1 MKLSVFSEYP
11 GTADGIYKLKA
22 KGCIAATLHW
32 ADADGALDGWS
43 AFACLPVDAY
53 GNGSFRYQGGRNIPP
68 GTSHILARA
77 VTADFG
83 QVQEQLF
90 PLPTSV
96 GKESQLLC
104 HSSDP
109 GAGYRFCVMSD
120 LHLTNETRA
129 RMLSR
134 VFRRA
139 DDVDALFLTGDLV
152 NATSVSAGSIKI
164 DGAVTG
170 AGADITATKDAA
182 TYADGNIEIGK
193 ALGAKDAA
201 VGTVTADG
209 FIKLDG
215 DVYAGDMTANGGKI
229 EFFGTTFVAEDVK
242 AKAFYGSSAS
252 DSTVTIKSGAFE
264 YIDLKNATLSFT
276 EALTITGM
284 AEDDGDSIDVKS
296 LKGKVGAISVVGN
309 IRVQDGSI
317 QAESIDAANI
327 YSAGLDITVDGAI
340 TLVSGEASG
349 NIQCASVSA
358 TEINNA
364 YRIEAT
370 NGDITVGELGGALE
384 GSVPYLKNGGKL
396 TAASTIMAITDRMIF
411 FFFIFRYVCF
421 SVRMLLFRL
430 YRN

>member
-77 VTADFG
+77 VTAEFG

-152 NATSVSAGSIKI
+152 NDGTPEQFRRLKGCVDGMPERLPVLAVAGNHDYPLNPLPQAAEGLEDYPGFQEYLRNRPAVKEMWDQDESGAYAVRMGNVEVIGLNGATHGRKLRMDGEGQLRFLDHRLRASDARWRIVLSHVPLLAHNPQKGMRYVQYLNLDHQLQKILDGQKHIFYLSGHTHFSPNSAQGCAEYQQGEKRIYLSAGSVCPTTL
-164 DGAVTG
+164 DQGAV
-170 AGADITATKDAA
+170 
-182 TYADGNIEIGK
+182 
-193 ALGAKDAA
+193 
-201 VGTVTADG
+201 
-209 FIKLDG
+209 
-215 DVYAGDMTANGGKI
+215 M
-229 EFFGTTFVAEDVK
+229 
-242 AKAFYGSSAS
+242 
-252 DSTVTIKSGAFE
+252 
-264 YIDLKNATLSFT
+264 
-276 EALTITGM
+276 
-284 AEDDGDSIDVKS
+284 S
-296 LKGKVGAISVVGN
+296 LP
-309 IRVQDGSI
+309 
-317 QAESIDAANI
+317 EW
-327 YSAGLDITVDGAI
+327 
-340 TLVSGEASG
+340 VSGVYWELVLSESSVELCARSVYSG
-349 NIQCASVSA
+349 LRFPRGYYYFESD
-358 TEINNA
+358 EI
-364 YRIEAT
+364 T
-370 NGDITVGELGGALE
+370 
-384 GSVPYLKNGGKL
+384 
-396 TAASTIMAITDRMIF
+396 
-411 FFFIFRYVCF
+411 
-421 SVRMLLFRL
+421 
-430 YRN
+430 